1 MRCRKLAIQR
11 YRLSQ
16 NISGISFCPSV
27 VTTRRPSRMKLLL
40 LKMKFLWLCIQRKQ
54 YVYIFV
60 NFLAFVDRFGKSVTF
75 CLNIWNGDA
84 ILRKCVLASHSVQVY
99 LLPVMVYQ
107 VLMEMNSYPYCSVL
121 SFRNCSAY
129 D

>member
-1 MRCRKLAIQR
+1 
-11 YRLSQ
+11 
-16 NISGISFCPSV
+16 
-27 VTTRRPSRMKLLL
+27 MKLLL

-75 CLNIWNGDA
+75 CLNIGNGDA

-107 VLMEMNSYPYCSVL
+107 VLMEMNSYPYCSLYLSETVL
-121 SFRNCSAY
+121 HMINRTSGFQRGCSFAHIKVGFKIVTMEY
-129 D
+129 DTGRRI